1 LIFVPASQV
10 EKLVVIQG
18 IVASVKTPRDKVL
31 CSQSE
36 DSLGPGCAR
45 QVKQVLKKQT
55 ASFRRMIG
63 RGSQG
68 GAEVQQL

>member
-1 LIFVPASQV
+1 MISTLHSSVCSLIFVPASQV

-36 DSLGPGCAR
+36 DSLGSGCAR
-45 QVKQVLKKQT
+45 QVKQVLKKT
-55 ASFRRMIG
+55 NKLPASD
-63 RGSQG
+63 
-68 GAEVQQL
+68 V